1 MREFNRERNSHIF
14 KWVQQPKMLKV
25 KEVEEKGKKKK
36 KQTRTW
42 NGACGWP
49 TVEEGP
55 VYLRP
60 EARSTIQAP
69 PRPHVPGDCF

>member
-36 KQTRTW
+36 PALETERV
-42 NGACGWP
+42 A
-49 TVEEGP
+49 GP
-55 VYLRP
+55 LLRKGQ
-60 EARSTIQAP
+60 STSDQRLALP
-69 PRPHVPGDCF
+69 SKLHHGLMC